1 MSTNIVRLGYS
12 LLDVVVTAH
21 TQLFILGNGVS
32 QGLFFFFFFLQAAG
46 LTSKVSLLWFRILGT
61 NIDRE
66 ILISRS
72 SLLAVLRM
80 CT

>member
-32 QGLFFFFFFLQAAG
+32 QGLFFFFFLQAAG